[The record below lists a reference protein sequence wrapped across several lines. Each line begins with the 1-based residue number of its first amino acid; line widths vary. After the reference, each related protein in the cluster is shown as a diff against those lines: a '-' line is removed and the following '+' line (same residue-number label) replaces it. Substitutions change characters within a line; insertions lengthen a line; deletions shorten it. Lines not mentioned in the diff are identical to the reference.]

1 MDRGLYIAMSGAKQ
15 ILNAQDAN
23 SNNLANA
30 NTTGFRADLEQ
41 FRTQPLFGPVH
52 PSRVY
57 AMLERPAVKFSAG
70 ALQTTG
76 RELDVAINGEGWF
89 AVRSKDGSEAYTR
102 AGDLHI
108 TAQGQLVTG
117 NGLAVL
123 GNNGPISVPPA
134 KKIELGDDGTLSI
147 LPMAGTETTLAIIDR
162 LKLVKPDPSQL
173 DKGTDGMMRQRD
185 GKPAPADASV
195 RIVSG
200 ALEGSNVNIVHDM
213 VEMISLSR
221 QFEHQ
226 IKMMK
231 TAEDNGAASAQIMRM
246 TG

>member
-147 LPMAGTETTLAIIDR
+147 LPMGGTETTLAVIDR

-185 GKPAPADASV
+185 GKPALADASV

>member
-15 ILNAQDAN
+15 ILHSQDSN

-30 NTTGFRADLEQ
+30 NTTGFRADLDQ
-41 FRTQPLFGPVH
+41 FRTMPMFGVGH

-57 AMLERPAVKFSAG
+57 AMSERPGVNFSAA

-76 RELDVAINGEGWF
+76 RELDVAIDGEGWI

-117 NGLAVL
+117 NGLQVM
-123 GNNGPISVPPA
+123 GNNGPIAIPPQE
-134 KKIELGDDGTLSI
+134 KIE
-147 LPMAGTETTLAIIDR
+147 IDR
-162 LKLVKPDPSQL
+162 DGSINIVPQATPIANLAVIDRIKLVKPPL
-173 DKGTDGMMRQRD
+173 DQMEKGTDGLFRVKGGQ
-185 GKPAPADASV
+185 PAPADAGV
-195 RIVSG
+195 KLTTG
-200 ALEGSNVNIVHDM
+200 TLEGSNVSTVGEM
-213 VEMISLSR
+213 VQMIQLAR

-231 TAEDNGAASAQIMRM
+231 TIDEDGGASAQIMRM
-246 TG
+246 G

>member
-41 FRTQPLFGPVH
+41 FRTQPLFGPGH

-57 AMLERPAVKFSAG
+57 AMVERPGFNFAG
-70 ALQTTG
+70 GSLQTTG
-76 RELDVAINGEGWF
+76 RELDMAIDGEGWI

-102 AGDLHI
+102 AGDLHV

-117 NGLAVL
+117 GGLAVM
-123 GNNGPISVPPA
+123 GNNGPIAIPPA
-134 KKIELGDDGTLSI
+134 RKIDLGEDGTLSI
-147 LPMAGTETTLAIIDR
+147 LPMGGTETTLAVIDR
-162 LKLVKPDPSQL
+162 IKLVKPDQTQL
-173 DKGTDGMMRQRD
+173 DKGTDGLMRVR
-185 GKPAPADASV
+185 GGTPAPPDAGV
-195 RIVSG
+195 KLVSG
-200 ALEGSNVNIVHDM
+200 ALEGSNVNAVGEM
-213 VEMISLSR
+213 VEMIELSR
-221 QFEHQ
+221 QFEYQ

-231 TAEDNGAASAQIMRM
+231 AAQDNGAASAQLMRV
-246 TG
+246 G